1 MPLRVLLIG
10 FFVALMS
17 FAVSLFVGIWIIVI
31 KARLRGFHPNMT
43 LAYRHVAFPVAATAA
58 LVAIIVA
65 AVVEL
70 RHFRQAKALAEIA
83 RASR

>member
-43 LAYRHVAFPVAATAA
+43 LAYRHVALPVAATAA